1 MSQPRGRAVPPAPG
15 GNQPGKEAGAGA
27 RAARWGLRSLAGPG
41 TSRAGRGHGGSPSG
55 PRAWRGRRSA
65 RGRAAGGRQQVR
77 GRRAAARGPA
87 PGPPLTS
94 ALALALALA
103 LAGGTHKM
111 ADAAFGA
118 GTQHRRVASGAVFIL
133 PSTRPVVARAPSALE
148 ADGNF
153 CGLNTGLRRAGL
165 FGLAALPPRPVPHPF
180 MPRPG
185 PPPLLQ
191 AWGLCPPSL
200 AAVALRGLCRPGAG
214 LPGPPPQVRKR
225 LRVPG
230 LPARACASQTGAPL
244 TSRSSSTERE
254 PAHRPGKQR
263 SGAPVSRV
271 LPSGRPKNSL
281 PLRRDSVWQDPD
293 HWEGAGGCAGWQ
305 ESTLGSESTARAPWG
320 NRVPGRGHGRGECP
334 VVWLCSAC
342 LSSIRA
348 VV

>member
-87 PGPPLTS
+87 PGPPLT
-94 ALALALALA
+94 LALALALA

-200 AAVALRGLCRPGAG
+200 AAVALRGLCRPRAG

-225 LRVPG
+225 LRVLG
-230 LPARACASQTGAPL
+230 LPARACASQTGGPSDLQILIYGTGA
-244 TSRSSSTERE
+244 SAQARK
-254 PAHRPGKQR
+254 AAFGGACV
-263 SGAPVSRV
+263 SGAALGKAQELTTSQERLRLAGPGPLGRGWRMCWLAGKHSGGQRARHE
-271 LPSGRPKNSL
+271 LPGGT
-281 PLRRDSVWQDPD
+281 VFQA
-293 HWEGAGGCAGWQ
+293 EGTAGGNALWCGCA
-305 ESTLGSESTARAPWG
+305 LL
-320 NRVPGRGHGRGECP
+320 V
-334 VVWLCSAC
+334 
-342 LSSIRA
+342 
-348 VV
+348 